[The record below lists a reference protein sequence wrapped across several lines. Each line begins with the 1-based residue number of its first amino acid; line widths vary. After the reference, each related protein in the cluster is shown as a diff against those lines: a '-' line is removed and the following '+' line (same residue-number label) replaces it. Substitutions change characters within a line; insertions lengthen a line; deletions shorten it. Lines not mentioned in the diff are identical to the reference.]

1 VSPICS
7 CLFVLVIRLKK
18 PVSPLINII
27 QHCLV
32 YSDFL
37 CDSPQQFICAV
48 LVLEQLIYRQDITY
62 EQYAKKKDQYQKDP
76 GF

>member
-1 VSPICS
+1 MSS
-7 CLFVLVIRLKK
+7 
-18 PVSPLINII
+18 LINII

-37 CDSPQQFICAV
+37 SDSPQQFIGAV
-48 LVLEQLIYRQDITY
+48 LVLQQLIYRQDITY
-62 EQYAKKKDQYQKDP
+62 QQYAKKKDQYEEDP